1 MPLIP
6 CGAVNALFM
15 YSLPSADNSI
25 FCSQQSFPVLA
36 VFVLSFCKEG
46 CYVIVKYLPC
56 SLNKLEIQK
65 NNRGMI
71 APCSLGRVCPE
82 SVVRS
87 RQMEVRPCRDCREG
101 PKSQLFLPLED
112 FLRHLS
118 LLTQTRHPAL
128 ATPAL
133 TSGGFFSTKN
143 QVVVLVNSCGNSAS
157 LILLFKLNISIRGR
171 NSVTITPVC
180 FAKPIHR
187 FRFPQSKQG
196 LVSTVNTAGG
206 NCLCNTCLEGIN
218 STGFRQ
224 ER

>member
-1 MPLIP
+1 M
-6 CGAVNALFM
+6 
-15 YSLPSADNSI
+15 
-25 FCSQQSFPVLA
+25 
-36 VFVLSFCKEG
+36 
-46 CYVIVKYLPC
+46 
-56 SLNKLEIQK
+56 EIQK
-65 NNRGMI
+65 NNRGTI

-87 RQMEVRPCRDCREG
+87 RQMEVRPCRGCREG

-133 TSGGFFSTKN
+133 TSGGFFSTTS
-143 QVVVLVNSCGNSAS
+143 QVVVPVHSRGNSAS
-157 LILLFKLNISIRGR
+157 LILLFKLNISVGGR
-171 NSVTITPVC
+171 NIVTITSVC
-180 FAKPIHR
+180 FAKRIHR
-187 FRFPQSKQG
+187 FRFPQSKQR

-218 STGFRQ
+218 STGFRE